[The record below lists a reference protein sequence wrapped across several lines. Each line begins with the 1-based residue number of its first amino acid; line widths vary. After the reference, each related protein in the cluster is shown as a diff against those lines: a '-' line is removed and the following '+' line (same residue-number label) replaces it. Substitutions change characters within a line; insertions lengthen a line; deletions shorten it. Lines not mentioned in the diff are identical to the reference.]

1 MISPMTHDAQADL
14 HIHTHFSDSTSSPQE
29 VLEQAD
35 AQGISCISITDH
47 DTIDGIQPTV
57 GLAKSFGIEIIPG
70 IELSSEMNGK
80 DIHVL
85 GYCFD
90 YKDQDFIEQVC
101 FMQDSRIIRMK
112 EMIEKLH
119 AIGVDNI
126 TFEEVSRLAQSKSVG
141 RPHLAAVLKEKG
153 WVNTIQAAFNKYLA
167 DGAPAHVPKFRQ
179 TPAQAIDLVH
189 RAGGVAV
196 LAHPMLTNVDELIPG
211 FVEAGLDGLEAQY
224 PNKSETVIQF
234 YEELAKKY
242 GLIVTGGSDAHGD
255 AKKHTFVGKKTISY
269 DLVEKLKARAL

>member
-1 MISPMTHDAQADL
+1 MKYIQSRLIVTLIVGLFLLTACGNQDSPTTGKKGAFIGGTQGVAAVFEPFGVEENGV
-14 HIHTHFSDSTSSPQE
+14 FSIFDTEAFPIEVTLKNKGEPGFYYDDNSNTYIKVG
-29 VLEQAD
+29 VLE
-35 AQGISCISITDH
+35 
-47 DTIDGIQPTV
+47 
-57 GLAKSFGIEIIPG
+57 
-70 IELSSEMNGK
+70 NG
-80 DIHVL
+80 VP
-85 GYCFD
+85 
-90 YKDQDFIEQVC
+90 FIEQ
-101 FMQDSRIIRMK
+101 
-112 EMIEKLH
+112 
-119 AIGVDNI
+119 DNI